1 MREPSAS
8 NTWTRYQTHFARV
21 TSRLYKPF
29 SCPMQSRA
37 CDTRYCSSVI
47 KWDGARKR
55 KRKKRVQFNNFSSK
69 KKTTTTTTTRKAWPE
84 YDQNDT
90 RYCSS
95 VIKWDGAR
103 KRKRKKRVQ
112 FNNFSSKKN
121 NNNNNDDKKSLARIW
136 PEFKVIIYYP
146 ARHAQQSVR
155 WRAWMDWS
163 AERWTEGETHASTT
177 FHECLRNW
185 CCYKFRLSVSFYTK

>member
-8 NTWTRYQTHFARV
+8 NTWTRYQIHFARE

-29 SCPMQSRA
+29 SCPMQWRA

-69 KKTTTTTTTRKAWPE
+69 KKK
-84 YDQNDT
+84 
-90 RYCSS
+90 
-95 VIKWDGAR
+95 
-103 KRKRKKRVQ
+103 
-112 FNNFSSKKN
+112 
-121 NNNNNDDKKSLARIW
+121 NNNNDDKKSLARIW

>member
-8 NTWTRYQTHFARV
+8 NTWTRYQIHFARV

-37 CDTRYCSSVI
+37 CDTTYCSSVI

-84 YDQNDT
+84 YDQNLK
-90 RYCSS
+90 SS
-95 VIKWDGAR
+95 SIIRLDMR
-103 KRKRKKRVQ
+103 
-112 FNNFSSKKN
+112 SSR
-121 NNNNNDDKKSLARIW
+121 SGGGRGWI
-136 PEFKVIIYYP
+136 E
-146 ARHAQQSVR
+146 AQNVEPKGKLTLPRPFMSAYATDAVTSSGSV
-155 WRAWMDWS
+155 S
-163 AERWTEGETHASTT
+163 AST
-177 FHECLRNW
+177 RNKLKENW
-185 CCYKFRLSVSFYTK
+185 NSIVIEKLK

>member
-1 MREPSAS
+1 MELVKERG
-8 NTWTRYQTHFARV
+8 
-21 TSRLYKPF
+21 KKGF
-29 SCPMQSRA
+29 SL
-37 CDTRYCSSVI
+37 TTFH
-47 KWDGARKR
+47 
-55 KRKKRVQFNNFSSK
+55 RKK
-69 KKTTTTTTTRKAWPE
+69 
-84 YDQNDT
+84 
-90 RYCSS
+90 
-95 VIKWDGAR
+95 
-103 KRKRKKRVQ
+103 
-112 FNNFSSKKN
+112 

-185 CCYKFRLSVSFYTK
+185 CCYKFRLSVSFYTKYTQRAAAICSNGLKFDCNWETQINFAWKQAVTHHSSQLTESLPVVC

>member
-8 NTWTRYQTHFARV
+8 NTWTRYQIHFARV

-84 YDQNDT
+84 YDQNLK
-90 RYCSS
+90 SS
-95 VIKWDGAR
+95 SIIRLDMR
-103 KRKRKKRVQ
+103 
-112 FNNFSSKKN
+112 SSR
-121 NNNNNDDKKSLARIW
+121 SGGGRGWI
-136 PEFKVIIYYP
+136 E
-146 ARHAQQSVR
+146 AQNGEPKGKLTLPRPFMSAYATDAVTSSGSV
-155 WRAWMDWS
+155 S
-163 AERWTEGETHASTT
+163 AST
-177 FHECLRNW
+177 RNKLKENW
-185 CCYKFRLSVSFYTK
+185 NSIVIEKLK

>member
-8 NTWTRYQTHFARV
+8 NTWTRYQIHFARV

-37 CDTRYCSSVI
+37 CDTTYCSSVI

-84 YDQNDT
+84 YDQNLK
-90 RYCSS
+90 SS
-95 VIKWDGAR
+95 SIIRLDMR
-103 KRKRKKRVQ
+103 
-112 FNNFSSKKN
+112 SSR
-121 NNNNNDDKKSLARIW
+121 SGGGRGWI
-136 PEFKVIIYYP
+136 E
-146 ARHAQQSVR
+146 AQNGEPKGKLTLPRPFMSAYATDAVTSSGSV
-155 WRAWMDWS
+155 S
-163 AERWTEGETHASTT
+163 AST
-177 FHECLRNW
+177 RNKLKENW
-185 CCYKFRLSVSFYTK
+185 NSIVIEKLK

>member
-29 SCPMQSRA
+29 SCSMQSRA

-55 KRKKRVQFNNFSSK
+55 KSEKRVQFNNFSSK

-84 YDQNDT
+84 YDQNLKSSSIIRLDMRSSRSGGGRGWIEAQNGEPKGKLTLPRPFMSAYATDAVTSSGSVSAST
-90 RYCSS
+90 RNKLKEQRRS
-95 VIKWDGAR
+95 VA
-103 KRKRKKRVQ
+103 
-112 FNNFSSKKN
+112 
-121 NNNNNDDKKSLARIW
+121 
-136 PEFKVIIYYP
+136 
-146 ARHAQQSVR
+146 
-155 WRAWMDWS
+155 MDWNS
-163 AERWTEGETHASTT
+163 IVIER
-177 FHECLRNW
+177 L
-185 CCYKFRLSVSFYTK
+185 K

>member
-69 KKTTTTTTTRKAWPE
+69 KKTTTTTIRKAWPE
-84 YDQNDT
+84 YDQNLMSSSIIRLDMRSSRSGGGRGWIEAQNGEPKGKLTLPRPFMSAYATDAVTSSGSVSAST
-90 RYCSS
+90 RNKLKEQRRS
-95 VIKWDGAR
+95 VA
-103 KRKRKKRVQ
+103 
-112 FNNFSSKKN
+112 
-121 NNNNNDDKKSLARIW
+121 
-136 PEFKVIIYYP
+136 
-146 ARHAQQSVR
+146 
-155 WRAWMDWS
+155 MDWNS
-163 AERWTEGETHASTT
+163 IVIER
-177 FHECLRNW
+177 L
-185 CCYKFRLSVSFYTK
+185 K